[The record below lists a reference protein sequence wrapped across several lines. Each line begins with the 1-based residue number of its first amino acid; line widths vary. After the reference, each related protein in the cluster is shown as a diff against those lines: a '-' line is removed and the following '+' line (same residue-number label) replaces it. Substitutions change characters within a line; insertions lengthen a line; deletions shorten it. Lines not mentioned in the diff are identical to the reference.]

1 MEFTIFYDG
10 ACPLCSIEI
19 NHLKKRD
26 HSEKLGFVDI
36 NHPSFSKQ
44 YPNLDWQAMNE
55 RIHGQL
61 ADGTWLIG
69 LDVTHKAWS
78 LVGKGWLYAP
88 LRWPVI
94 RWFADHFYVWF
105 ARHRHEIAYLLT
117 RKKRCENTCESKLR

>member
-26 HSEKLGFVDI
+26 EANKLGFVDI
-36 NHPSFSKQ
+36 NAADFSEQ
-44 YPNLDWQAMNE
+44 YPDLDWQAMNE
-55 RIHGQL
+55 RIHGRL
-61 ADGTWLIG
+61 DDGTWLIG

-94 RWFADHFYVWF
+94 RWFADRFYIWF

-117 RKKRCENTCESKLR
+117 RKKRCDSACETKLR